1 MLAKI
6 IIKKGHLF
14 VGDVEFTKCTSAD
27 LREFPTP
34 NSQTISFYGN
44 CVLSLAPPPVLF
56 SGGKSKILV
65 VKKVQ
70 GKM

>member
-1 MLAKI
+1 MLIKI
-6 IIKKGHLF
+6 IIKNGHLF
-14 VGDVEFTKCTSAD
+14 FGDVEFTKCTSAD
-27 LREFPTP
+27 LRDFPTH
-34 NSQTISFYGN
+34 NSQTISFYRD

-65 VKKVQ
+65 LKKVQ